1 MSPSAGATA
10 HEQGFL
16 ISAGS
21 VITGPAQLT
30 PGWLEVR
37 DDLVVDVGEGAPPR
51 VPDLA
56 YPDGTMVPGFV
67 DTHVHGGG
75 GASYSDEDAGDAAGV
90 AEAHARHGTTTQV
103 ASLVSAP
110 VATLARQVAV
120 LRELVEQG
128 LLGGIHLEGPW
139 LSPDFR
145 GAHDVSALRSPDR
158 SDVASLL
165 DAGRGSVRM
174 VTLAPERR
182 GGLDAVRQV
191 VDAGAVAA
199 IGHTG
204 ADYATVRDAVDAG
217 ATVAT
222 HLFNAMPRIHHREPG
237 PVIALLEDDRVSV
250 ELLLDGHHL
259 HPSTAA
265 WAMRSAAGGFHLVTD
280 AMAATGS
287 RNGTYRLGS
296 RVVEVAEGVATLSGT
311 DTLAGSTL
319 TMDSAVQAAVAAGAS
334 LLQAVQAA
342 TMLPARHLGL
352 DGRGRL
358 VPGSR
363 ADLVLLDGEL
373 EVRRVMRAGKWL
385 PTPT

>member
-1 MSPSAGATA
+1 
-10 HEQGFL
+10 
-16 ISAGS
+16 
-21 VITGPAQLT
+21 
-30 PGWLEVR
+30 
-37 DDLVVDVGEGAPPR
+37 
-51 VPDLA
+51 
-56 YPDGTMVPGFV
+56 
-67 DTHVHGGG
+67 
-75 GASYSDEDAGDAAGV
+75 
-90 AEAHARHGTTTQV
+90 
-103 ASLVSAP
+103 
-110 VATLARQVAV
+110 
-120 LRELVEQG
+120 
-128 LLGGIHLEGPW
+128 
-139 LSPDFR
+139 
-145 GAHDVSALRSPDR
+145 
-158 SDVASLL
+158 LL